1 MSASAPH
8 LERYLSLLKSL
19 APKVEGLMF
28 VDREGELHCARD
40 GTPGGRGAERA
51 LARLQPHEW
60 QPVNGCLYRAWH
72 GGMALARELQ
82 ADNGER
88 VGTLIVRMRGS
99 ERQLETITAMS
110 GTLNGLAE
118 CVTAEQGLQR
128 DLEVVTAEL
137 IERYEELNLV
147 YKTADASEHDDEYGD
162 ALQQLVRNTRDHL
175 NIDLVA
181 LLVPDKGIE
190 FHAADGSGGVGDPR
204 ELIQTLRGRAC
215 EWIAAHSTTLVLNEP
230 DEALRA
236 ELVPGFTGKLLACPL
251 ADSRGLT
258 IGALILVNESRRAD
272 FSNGDRNLASVMAG
286 KAAKI
291 LLASHD
297 ALTGLITRG
306 VFEYHLAASM
316 AVARRGQA
324 SCLLYVNIDQLHV
337 YNDTLGRNIGDEL
350 IRQVAVLMRS
360 ELRGSDIVARLGGD
374 EFGALLQGCALDRG
388 RAVAEKLRKLVAGT
402 SFSIDGKQITA
413 TVSVG
418 VATLDRESA
427 SIITALASAE
437 VACQA
442 ARDQG
447 RDRVIVYQADDIKLA
462 ERTEQMHWV
471 SRLQNALREDSF
483 LLYAQAIEPL
493 RPGAPPHVEVLL
505 RLKDADGSV
514 LAPAS
519 FIPAAERYH
528 LMPAIDR
535 WVIRHTLATLA
546 QCGPESFPAVVS
558 INLSGQSLT
567 ETGFLEFV
575 IDELRRHPGI
585 ATRICFELTETAAIS
600 NIDEARRFIN
610 ALKEE
615 SCRFALDD
623 FGAGLSSFAYLK
635 SLPVDYLKIDG
646 CFVKEILADRV
657 SQSIVAAIN
666 HIGHSLNLATVAEFV
681 ESDPVKVKLRD
692 LGVDYAQGY
701 GIGRPRP
708 LVEHATALSVPAR
721 ATG

>member
-1 MSASAPH
+1 MSAAAPH
-8 LERYLSLLKSL
+8 LERYLQLLKSL

-28 VDREGELHCARD
+28 VDRDGELHCARD

-51 LARLQPHEW
+51 LARLQAHDW
-60 QPVNGCLYRAWH
+60 QPLDGCLYRAWH
-72 GGMALARELQ
+72 GGMALARELH
-82 ADNGER
+82 AENGER

-99 ERQLETITAMS
+99 ERQLQEITGMS
-110 GTLNGLAE
+110 AALNSLAE
-118 CVTAEQGLQR
+118 CVAAEHALQR

-147 YKTADASEHDDEYGD
+147 YKTADAGEHDDEYGD

-175 NIDLVA
+175 NIDLVV

-190 FHAADGSGGVGDPR
+190 FHAADGADKLGDPR
-204 ELIQTLRGRAC
+204 QLIQTLRGRAC
-215 EWIAAHSTTLVLNEP
+215 EWLAANSTTLVLNAP

-258 IGALILVNESRRAD
+258 IGALILLNEPWRAD

-337 YNDTLGRNIGDEL
+337 FNDTLGRHVGDEL

-374 EFGALLQGCALDRG
+374 EFGALLQGCPLDRG

-402 SFSIDGKQITA
+402 SFAIDGRQINA

-471 SRLQNALREDSF
+471 SRLQKALREDSF
-483 LLYAQAIEPL
+483 LLYGQAIEPL
-493 RPGAPPHVEVLL
+493 RPGAPPHLEVLL
-505 RLKDADGSV
+505 RLRDDDGGV

-535 WVIRHTLATLA
+535 WVIRHTLATLV
-546 QCGPESFPAVVS
+546 QYGVDSFPVVS

-575 IDELRRHPGI
+575 VDELRRHPGI
-585 ATRICFELTETAAIS
+585 APRICFELTETAAIA

-646 CFVKEILADRV
+646 CFVKEILGDRV

-701 GIGRPRP
+701 GIGRPRA
-708 LVEHATALSVPAR
+708 LVEHATPLSVPAR
-721 ATG
+721 AAG

>member
-1 MSASAPH
+1 MSLSAQH
-8 LERYLSLLKSL
+8 LERFLKLLKSL
-19 APKVEGLMF
+19 APKIEGLMF
-28 VDREGELHCARD
+28 VDRDGALQCARD
-40 GTPGGRGAERA
+40 GTPGARGAERA
-51 LARLQPHEW
+51 LARLQPQEW
-60 QPVNGCLYRAWH
+60 QSVNGCLYRAWH

-82 ADNGER
+82 VDNGER
-88 VGTLIVRMRGS
+88 IGTLIVRMRGT
-99 ERQLETITAMS
+99 ERPLETLTGMCGA
-110 GTLNGLAE
+110 LNSLAE
-118 CVTAEQGLQR
+118 CVIAEHALQR
-128 DLEVVTAEL
+128 DLEIVTSEL
-137 IERYEELNLV
+137 TERYEELNLV
-147 YKTADASEHDDEYGD
+147 YKTADGVEHDDEYGD

-181 LLVPDKGIE
+181 LLIPDKGIE
-190 FHAADGSGGVGDPR
+190 FHAADAANVLGDPR
-204 ELIQTLRGRAC
+204 ELIAALRGKPC
-215 EWIAAHSTTLVLNEP
+215 EWLVANSTTLVLNTP

-236 ELVPGFTGKLLACPL
+236 ELMPGFTGKLLACPL
-251 ADSRGLT
+251 ADTRGLT
-258 IGALILVNESRRAD
+258 IGALILVNEGRRPE

-316 AVARRGQA
+316 ALARRGQA
-324 SCLLYVNIDQLHV
+324 SCLLYLNIDQLHV

-350 IRQVAVLMRS
+350 IRQIAVLLRS

-374 EFGALLQGCALDRG
+374 EFGVLLQGCHLDRG
-388 RAVAEKLRKLVAGT
+388 RAVAEKLRQMVAQTG
-402 SFSIDGKQITA
+402 FAIDGKQINA

-418 VATLDRESA
+418 VATLDGDSS

-437 VACQA
+437 VACSA

-447 RDRVIVYQADDIKLA
+447 RDRVMVYQVDDIKLA

-471 SRLQNALREDSF
+471 SRLQNALRQDSF
-483 LLYAQAIEPL
+483 LLYAQTIEPL
-493 RPGAPPHVEVLL
+493 RPGGQPHLEVLL
-505 RLKDADGSV
+505 RLRDADGSV
-514 LAPAS
+514 LTPS
-519 FIPAAERYH
+519 GFIPAAERYH

-535 WVIRHTLATLA
+535 WVVRQTLATIVQYGA
-546 QCGPESFPAVVS
+546 DAFPGVIS

-567 ETGFLEFV
+567 ETGFLDFV
-575 IDELRRHPGI
+575 IEELRRHPGL
-585 ATRICFELTETAAIS
+585 APRICFELTETAAIR

-610 ALKEE
+610 ALKEMR
-615 SCRFALDD
+615 CRFALDD

-646 CFVKEILADRV
+646 CFVKEILHDRP

-681 ESDPVKVKLRD
+681 ETDAVKVKLRD
-692 LGVDYAQGY
+692 LGADYAQGFC
-701 GIGRPRP
+701 IGRPRP
-708 LVEHATALSVPAR
+708 LIEHVTLTVPAR
-721 ATG
+721 AAG